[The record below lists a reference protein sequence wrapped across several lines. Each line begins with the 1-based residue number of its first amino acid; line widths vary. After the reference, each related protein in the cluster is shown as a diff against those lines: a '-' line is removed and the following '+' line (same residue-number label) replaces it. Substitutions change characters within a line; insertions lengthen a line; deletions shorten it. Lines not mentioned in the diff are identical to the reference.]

1 LSTNRRFFVAKSGLK
16 KSRPTPPRSVEIGKI
31 TVKEAHTL
39 WRELFGVAT
48 NTRNL
53 PYLRKRLALR
63 MKELAQDASL
73 APGKEHVVEVQRET
87 AEPQVDVVTPPR
99 KGPPKAA
106 RSKKRERDPRLPSAA
121 TILVREYQGKRHE
134 VAVGDEDFEYAG
146 KRFGSLSTIAKEIT
160 GQVWNGFVFFRRA
173 LIEAGGE
180 TQTKGAA

>member
-1 LSTNRRFFVAKSGLK
+1 MAKAGLK

-63 MKELAQDASL
+63 MKELAKDASS
-73 APGKEHVVEVQRET
+73 APSKGRAADVQGATEAQT
-87 AEPQVDVVTPPR
+87 DMALPTR
-99 KGPPKAA
+99 KGPLKAA
-106 RSKKRERDPRLPSAA
+106 RAKKRDRDPRLPSAA
-121 TILVREYQGKRHE
+121 TILVKEYQGKRHE
-134 VAVGDEDFEYAG
+134 VAVGEEDFEYAG

-160 GQVWNGFVFFRRA
+160 GQVWNGFVFFRSA
-173 LIEAGGE
+173 LIEAVGQ
-180 TQTKGAA
+180 TQKKGAA